1 MAVGNAATDVVPV
14 ASQARLRE
22 RLCNITFYPRGAP
35 WACMIVPCG
44 DEDSPTAQQHDSRG
58 KISRI
63 RCVNVTRS
71 LKGSNVNNGRS

>member
-22 RLCNITFYPRGAP
+22 RLCNITFYPRDAP

-44 DEDSPTAQQHDSRG
+44 DEDSPTASNMTAGG
-58 KISRI
+58 KSP
-63 RCVNVTRS
+63 
-71 LKGSNVNNGRS
+71 G